1 MVSPWS
7 TTVACLSSSDNAARS
22 SEDGARFRDE
32 VESTIVGPSAMAALG
47 ARSVRRKEWL
57 EGLRETMD
65 ALWEAIS
72 HASSVSTSSS
82 RFANVRWTSQ
92 PLFIYPESGPTYAE
106 GTRESRMMFDQQ
118 RSDTLVMKH
127 M

>member
-1 MVSPWS
+1 MVSVGS
-7 TTVACLSSSDNAARS
+7 TAVICLSSRDSAARS

-57 EGLRETMD
+57 EGLREMMD
-65 ALWEAIS
+65 ARCEAIS
-72 HASSVSTSSS
+72 QASSVSTSSS

-92 PLFIYPESGPTYAE
+92 LLARHPRVG
-106 GTRESRMMFDQQ
+106 
-118 RSDTLVMKH
+118 
-127 M
+127 